1 MRFALSSLFPH
12 VLRCHDILFSFI
24 CTLSGHFFLVVY
36 QNVFNRKLSYM
47 SNFISSQNIIIDVI
61 DESTPNVKY
70 SHTCLKHFHTETKG
84 YPAYLFM

>member
-1 MRFALSSLFPH
+1 
-12 VLRCHDILFSFI
+12 
-24 CTLSGHFFLVVY
+24 
-36 QNVFNRKLSYM
+36 M

-84 YPAYLFM
+84 YPAYLFMQTPFLNDYDRIFTV